1 MYDLPFVV
9 ACCWSKSGRKPLKR
23 LYDELKPGDGYAWY
37 SIDVP
42 DVPTNGYFFAT
53 SEWSI
58 QCPLGFPELAGRHC
72 EVFFS
77 ARFTGPKF
85 RPGSREP
92 NRIYVDR
99 VRVVPVDAIGG
110 NRK

>member
-1 MYDLPFVV
+1 MIDFVCKKNDDQVTV
-9 ACCWSKSGRKPLKR
+9 AVTVEGGDAGTGYLQLSF
-23 LYDELKPGDGYAWY
+23 DETWEFHAE
-37 SIDVP
+37 
-42 DVPTNGYFFAT
+42 YFPPYIVNT

-72 EVFFS
+72 EVYFW

-85 RPGSREP
+85 RPGSKEP

-99 VRVVPVDAIGG
+99 VRVVPVGEEGG
-110 NRK
+110 SRK